1 MEREILVGVVSWS
14 GRMDGLNSSLELEL
28 VTRTFTSFLEL
39 ELITRTKK
47 GKTFYSPWQKSTVEK
62 RSRVLLQ
69 GTAVTYA
76 ILRIWL

>member
-1 MEREILVGVVSWS
+1 MSEVGEFLAAKNTKFAKAYGS
-14 GRMDGLNSSLELEL
+14 RNPKLENLKL
-28 VTRTFTSFLEL
+28 T
-39 ELITRTKK
+39 K